1 MSKTPNR
8 WIGLL
13 FISLAISIVIIDG
26 TIVNT
31 IFPSVIADLQLSS
44 TEVQW
49 VNESYV
55 LVFASL
61 LLVFGSIGDRI
72 GRRRLLIIGILIFTA
87 ASVWAG
93 FSTDAST
100 MIIARI
106 AQGVGGAMVLPTT
119 LSLVNAT
126 FQGKERGIAFAVWGS
141 TIGGMVAVG
150 PVLGGWLATDFD
162 WRWAFNINAPLG
174 LIIIIGLL
182 IFATESKQEQRE
194 GRIDWVGA
202 GISVIMFSTLVF
214 GLIEGRAYGWWT
226 VNPGSSFAIGDF
238 KWPETGI
245 SVVPVSLAI
254 FVVATIGFI
263 LWERSR
269 EKAQKNVILDLRLFS
284 ISSFRNGS
292 IAAGIISMGE
302 FGLLFAIPLWLQ
314 NVQGLNAI
322 SSGLVLLWLAG
333 GAFLA
338 SGVGGA
344 LSGKLAPANAVRI
357 GVLLELIAVAGI
369 AFIASTDGGWQGI
382 APFLAIYGIGIGLA
396 TAQLTG
402 VIMVDVPMEKTGQAS
417 GSQSTVRQIGSALGI
432 AVLGTVLFSSSQAAI
447 ETRIVNL
454 PSLAVLDE
462 TARVDLAT
470 TIAKPVS
477 DSSGGAIVAIPEYL
491 TSQGVP
497 ENVANDITLAA
508 ANGFTDGMKAT
519 GWAAAFFLL
528 LGLASTFNLGTKS
541 KLVEV
546 AAKPRAKAAPKA
558 KAEPTDKAAP
568 KAAPKAA
575 AKAKPKTKA
584 DAE

>member
-8 WIGLL
+8 WIGLV
-13 FISLAISIVIIDG
+13 FISMAISLVIIDG

-31 IFPSVIADLQLSS
+31 IFPSIIADLKLSS

-49 VNESYV
+49 VQESYV

-61 LLVFGSIGDRI
+61 LLVWGTIGDRI
-72 GRRRLLIIGILIFTA
+72 GRRRLLIIGIFIFTA
-87 ASVWAG
+87 ASIWAG
-93 FSTDAST
+93 LSTDAPS
-100 MIIARI
+100 MILARI
-106 AQGVGGAMVLPTT
+106 VQGIGGAMVLPTT

-126 FQGKERGIAFAVWGS
+126 FQGKERGIAFAIWGS

-182 IFATESKQEQRE
+182 IFATESKQAQRE
-194 GRIDWVGA
+194 GKIDWVGA

-214 GLIEGRAYGWWT
+214 GLIEGRAYGWWNA
-226 VNPGSSFAIGDF
+226 NPANQFAIGDF
-238 KWPETGI
+238 KWPTDGI
-245 SVVPVSLAI
+245 SVIPVSLSI
-254 FVVATIGFI
+254 FVISTVLFV
-263 LWERSR
+263 LWERAR
-269 EKAQKNVILDLRLFS
+269 EKANKNVILDLGLFH
-284 ISSFRNGS
+284 IGSFRNGS

-314 NVQGLNAI
+314 NVQGLSPV

-344 LSGKLAPANAVRI
+344 LSGKLSAVNAVRI

-369 AFIASTDGGWQGI
+369 AFVASTSGGWQGI
-382 APFLAIYGIGIGLA
+382 APFLAIYGVGVGLA

-402 VIMVDVPMEKTGQAS
+402 VIMVDVPLEKTGQAS

-432 AVLGTVLFSSSQAAI
+432 AVLGTVLFTSTQASI
-447 ETRIVNL
+447 ETRIVDL
-454 PSLAVLDE
+454 PALSV
-462 TARVDLAT
+462 VDAPT
-470 TIAKPVS
+470 RQVIAEQIAKPVA
-477 DSSGGAIVAIPEYL
+477 DSAGAAIKAVPQFL
-491 TSQGVP
+491 TSQGMP
-497 ENVANDITLAA
+497 QEIANEVTVAA
-508 ANGFTDGMKAT
+508 ADGFTDGMKAT

-528 LGLASTFNLGTKS
+528 LGLASTYNLGAKTRK
-541 KLVEV
+541 K
-546 AAKPRAKAAPKA
+546 AAK
-558 KAEPTDKAAP
+558 
-568 KAAPKAA
+568 
-575 AKAKPKTKA
+575 
-584 DAE
+584 

>member
-8 WIGLL
+8 WIGLV
-13 FISLAISIVIIDG
+13 FISMAISLVIIDG

-31 IFPSVIADLQLSS
+31 IFPAVIADLQLSS

-49 VNESYV
+49 VQESYV

-61 LLVFGSIGDRI
+61 LLVWGTVGDRI
-72 GRRRLLIIGILIFTA
+72 GRRKLLIIGILIFTA
-87 ASVWAG
+87 ASIWAG
-93 FSTDAST
+93 FSTDASS
-100 MIIARI
+100 MILARI

-174 LIIIIGLL
+174 LIIIAGLL
-182 IFATESKQEQRE
+182 FFATESKQEQRE

-202 GISVIMFSTLVF
+202 GISVVMFSTLVF
-214 GLIEGRAYGWWT
+214 GLIEGLAYGWWT
-226 VNPGSSFAIGDF
+226 VNEGSNIAIGDF
-238 KWPETGI
+238 KWPATGI
-245 SVVPVSLAI
+245 SVIPVSLAI
-254 FVVATIGFI
+254 FVLSTVLFI

-284 ISSFRNGS
+284 IASFRNGS

-314 NVQGLNAI
+314 NVQGLSAI

-344 LSGKLAPANAVRI
+344 LNGKLSPTNAVRI

-369 AFIASTDGGWQGI
+369 AFIASTAGSWQGI
-382 APFLAIYGIGIGLA
+382 APFLALYGVGIGLA

-432 AVLGTVLFSSSQAAI
+432 AVLGTVLFTSTQASI

-454 PSLAVLDE
+454 ESLSVVDAP
-462 TARVDLAT
+462 ARQMLAE
-470 TIAKPVS
+470 TIAKPVA
-477 DSSGGAIVAIPEYL
+477 DSAGAALESIPSYL

-497 ENVANDITLAA
+497 ELIAYDVKLAA
-508 ANGFTDGMKAT
+508 ADGFTDGMKAT

-528 LGLASTFNLGTKS
+528 LGLASTYNLGTKA
-541 KLVEV
+541 KTV
-546 AAKPRAKAAPKA
+546 ATVKKPRAKAKPK
-558 KAEPTDKAAP
+558 P
-568 KAAPKAA
+568 KPEA
-575 AKAKPKTKA
+575 KTKA
-584 DAE
+584 E